1 VHDLIIRAG
10 TVVDGTGGPPTT
22 ADIAI
27 SGGRI
32 AEIGRVE
39 GPGRRTIVA
48 PGAIVAP
55 GWIDIHTHYDGQV
68 AWDSE
73 LVGSAANGVTTV
85 VMGNCGVGFAPV
97 RTGQHD
103 AMIDLMEGVEDIP
116 GTALYEGVPWGA
128 WQSFPEYL
136 DFLDGRQWSVD
147 VAAQLPHGP
156 LRYFVMGDHALDD
169 KAADESELQRMA
181 SVVQEAMAAG
191 AVGFSTSRIQQHRA
205 TSGRTVPG
213 TSAPEAELRALA
225 HAMSHV
231 GRRVFQGIAADSI
244 SKKPTLPPEH
254 SDLFDEV
261 AMFSRLSRETR
272 LPVVFTLMQNADEPE
287 RWRQVLELVAHENST
302 GSELRPCVAAR
313 GQSML
318 SCLEGYHMFM
328 RRPSYLQARHLDAT
342 GQAAFLRDPRVRSRI
357 LAESD
362 VVNDELDAVGN
373 VIVSVLGRNLDRTF
387 PQRSSVDYEPTADQS
402 VARIAQLA
410 GRAAEEVMYDLLVE
424 DDGRGMGQFLISN
437 YVDGDLDACREMLT
451 DPHTV
456 TGLSDAGAHVRFVC
470 DMSLPTF
477 HLSHWVRGRTRGA
490 TIPLERAVA
499 KQTAVNARLYGFDD
513 RGVLAVGRRADVNVI
528 DLDRLRIEPP
538 VMVRDLP
545 AGGRRLLQTAT
556 GYVATAVAGVLTREH
571 DQDTG
576 ERPGRLVRAR

>member
-1 VHDLIIRAG
+1 MHDLIIRAG
-10 TVVDGTGGPPTT
+10 TVVDGTGGLPTT

-27 SGGRI
+27 SDGRI

-39 GPGRRTIVA
+39 GPGRRTIDA
-48 PGAIVAP
+48 HGAIVAP

-68 AWDSE
+68 AWDNE

-128 WQSFPEYL
+128 WQSFPDYL

-156 LRYFVMGDHALDD
+156 LRYFVMGDRALDD
-169 KAADESELQRMA
+169 EAADESDLQQMA

-213 TSAPEAELRALA
+213 TSATEAELRTLA
-225 HAMSHV
+225 NAMSLA
-231 GRRVFQGIAADSI
+231 GRRVFQGIAADSVTP
-244 SKKPTLPPEH
+244 KPTLPPEH

-261 AMFSRLSRETR
+261 AMFSRLSRETG
-272 LPVVFTLMQNADEPE
+272 LPVVFTLMQVAGEAD
-287 RWRQVLELVAHENST
+287 RWRQVLKLVAQENAT

-313 GQSML
+313 GNSML

-328 RRPSYLQARHLDAT
+328 RRPSYQLVKDLDAT
-342 GQAAFLRDPRVRSRI
+342 GQAAVLRDPQVRSRI

-362 VVNDELDAVGN
+362 AVNDDLDAVAN
-373 VIVSVLGRNLDRTF
+373 AIVSILGTNLDRTF
-387 PQRSSVDYEPTADQS
+387 PLQSPLDYEPTADRS
-402 VARIAQLA
+402 VASVAQRT
-410 GRAAEEVMYDLLVE
+410 GRPAEEVMYDVLVK

-437 YVDGDLDACREMLT
+437 YLDGNLDACREMLT

-490 TIPLERAVA
+490 TIPLETAVA

-538 VMVRDLP
+538 VMRRDLP
-545 AGGRRLLQTAT
+545 AGGRRLVQTAT
-556 GYVATAVAGVLTREH
+556 GYVATAVAGVLTRER